1 MSGKSSKVIQ
11 FPIATQKKI
20 ACQSMSGITIGQLPS
35 RKENNYIYSLLG
47 GCFGAALMI
56 GLFWSAGLAIAR

>member
-1 MSGKSSKVIQ
+1 MSGKKSKVIQ
-11 FPIATQKKI
+11 FPTATQKKI
-20 ACQSMSGITIGQLPS
+20 DSASSNGITTEQSPS
-35 RKENNYIYSLLG
+35 LKENNYIYSLLG